1 MSDILSRFQR
11 LLSFHGLLAPTL
23 SEEDKKNFFR
33 FASSLETDIRHALR
47 EKGQLANAL
56 FHQNL
61 PSDLGLSIS
70 RKKRVE
76 LQLSTAA
83 ASWNEDIVEPES
95 LEAPNGAAS
104 IDLRIRQGLG
114 WTWEKP
120 YVKNGQFSWCGAEA
134 AWCLKAAGLKA
145 SLRKK
150 VMPSC
155 YRLWD
160 FCRNNDDGKRCI
172 TDFNLA
178 EPGDILVVG
187 NSDSPKWGSHIT
199 TILTSNKI
207 DLGDVQSFYVHEGNA
222 KAYGP
227 PTGGLGDYR
236 EGVGRQDRPASP
248 TGDGSYYAMF
258 IYRFLPEDYVSD

>member
-1 MSDILSRFQR
+1 MSDILSRLKT
-11 LLSFHGLLAPTL
+11 LLNFHGLLSSAL
-23 SEEDKKNFFR
+23 SEEDKKSFFR

-56 FHQNL
+56 FHQDL
-61 PSDLGLSIS
+61 PSDLGLSTFDE
-70 RKKRVE
+70 KRVE
-76 LQLSTAA
+76 AQLLAA
-83 ASWNEDIVEPES
+83 DASWNEDIVEPDS
-95 LEAPNGAAS
+95 LEVSNGASS

-134 AWCLKAAGLKA
+134 AWCLKAAGLKV

-155 YRLWD
+155 FRLWD
-160 FCRNNDDGKRCI
+160 FCHKNDDGKRCI

-178 EPGDILVVG
+178 QPGDILVVG
-187 NSDSPKWGSHIT
+187 NSDSPRWGSHIT
-199 TILTSNKI
+199 TILSSFKVS
-207 DLGDVQSFYVHEGNA
+207 LGDVESFYVHEGNA

-227 PTGGLGDYR
+227 RRDVPGYYR
-236 EGVGRQDRPASP
+236 EGVGRQDRPARP
-248 TGDGSYYAMF
+248 TGDGSYHAMF